1 MLNETERVKLK
12 IRKRVIKAEFK
23 SFLES
28 IDQNMIDVEKVKLRL
43 NKLEELHTA
52 LEEVLI
58 KLSSHD
64 RNLTDIVVQQQKAE
78 YEERCI

>member
-28 IDQNMIDVEKVKLRL
+28 IDQNMIDVKKVKLRL

-52 LEEVLI
+52 LEGSNKIIE
-58 KLSSHD
+58 S
-64 RNLTDIVVQQQKAE
+64 
-78 YEERCI
+78 

>member
-28 IDQNMIDVEKVKLRL
+28 IDQNMIDVKKVKLRL

-52 LEEVLI
+52 LEGSNKIIE
-58 KLSSHD
+58 SW
-64 RNLTDIVVQQQKAE
+64 
-78 YEERCI
+78 